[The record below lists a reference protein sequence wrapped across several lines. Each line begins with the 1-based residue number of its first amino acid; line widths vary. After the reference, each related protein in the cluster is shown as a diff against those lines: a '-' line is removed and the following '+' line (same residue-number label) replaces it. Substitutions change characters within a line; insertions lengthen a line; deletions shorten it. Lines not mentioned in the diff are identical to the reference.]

1 MKALAIAGIELRIMF
16 RDRGSVFFV
25 FLMPMMLILVVGVAF
40 GGGDDARVGLVV
52 QDRGPLAARMAAELR
67 EPPGLR
73 IRVMTDAKELA
84 ADVERGRLEAGV
96 VIPEGYD
103 EAVRAGSAGTVRFVS
118 QEGSLDG
125 VQLGFRIQAVVGREA
140 ERLKAARYAAAE
152 RDGSLDEMLVEA
164 DRTAPSVPEVTVEA
178 VTVGAERL
186 HAETERLDVGASQ
199 QLVLFI
205 FLTAMSGSVAI
216 VVSRRLGIAHRMLAT
231 PTPVRTILAGTA
243 LARVGL
249 ALFQGLVLMVGSAV
263 LFGVGWGSP
272 VGAACLLLAFC
283 LVGGGV
289 AMLAGALFRTEQ
301 QVNGVGLLLSLGL
314 GVLGG
319 SMMPLEFFS
328 PELRTV
334 AFLTP
339 HGWANDAF
347 AVLLLEGGGPG
358 DILVN
363 LGVLL
368 AYAAVLLALGTWL
381 LRRAL
386 LSGAR

>member
-1 MKALAIAGIELRIMF
+1 MKALAIAGTELRMML

-40 GGGDDARVGLVV
+40 GSGGDARVGLVV
-52 QDRGPLAARMAAELR
+52 EDRGPLAARMAAELR
-67 EPPGLR
+67 ELSGLR
-73 IRVMTDAKELA
+73 IRVVSDVEKLT

-96 VIPEGYD
+96 VIPDGYD
-103 EAVRAGSAGTVRFVS
+103 RAVRAGSAGTVRFVS
-118 QEGSLDG
+118 KADSLDG
-125 VQLGFRIQAVVGREA
+125 VRLGFRVQAAAGQEA

-152 RDGSLDEMLVEA
+152 GDGSLDETLARA
-164 DRTAPSVPEVTVEA
+164 DRTASSVPEVAVET
-178 VTVGAERL
+178 VTVGEEQIYAGAEQF
-186 HAETERLDVGASQ
+186 DVGASQ

-205 FLTAMSGSVAI
+205 FLTAMNGSVAMI
-216 VVSRRLGIAHRMLAT
+216 VSRRLGIAHRMLAT

-243 LARVGL
+243 LSRIGL
-249 ALFQGLVLMVGSAV
+249 ALFQGLVLMVGSAA

-272 VGAACLLLAFC
+272 VGAAALLAAFC
-283 LVGGGV
+283 LVGGGA

-301 QVNGVGLLLSLGL
+301 QVGGVGLLLSLGL
-314 GVLGG
+314 GALGG

-328 PELRTV
+328 PALRTV

-339 HGWANDAF
+339 HGWANDGF
-347 AVLLLEGGGPG
+347 AVLLLKGGGVG
-358 DILVN
+358 DILPN

-381 LRRAL
+381 LRRTL
-386 LSGAR
+386 LSAR